1 MKKINEIQS
10 QKELEKGYKKA
21 EKLIT
26 NKKDVTNFL
35 EKIEVKINNIKIVG
49 STLSIIPTMI
59 LLVKSYINKEY
70 TKIPVNSIIAIIS
83 ALIYFLTPIDLIPDI
98 VLGLGFLDDATVI
111 STCLKMV
118 KNDIDEYKEWK
129 SEHNK

>member
-1 MKKINEIQS
+1 MKKINERQS
-10 QKELEKGYKKA
+10 KKELEKGYKKA

-35 EKIEVKINNIKIVG
+35 EKTEVKINNIKIVG

-129 SEHNK
+129 QANNK